1 MNTPHGYINTSLD
14 RPMIMSVVQCPF
26 SVEHVPVESGNLST
40 LIRSYNT

>member
-1 MNTPHGYINTSLD
+1 
-14 RPMIMSVVQCPF
+14 VVQCPF